1 MTADIQSKTDYTS
14 DPKGQYAFYSDE
26 INASEKM
33 LRKWKKQA
41 SKIVDLYTGKQEAS
55 TTTLSAATGTLNLF
69 HSNVQTIGS
78 MLYGNLPRIDVSR
91 RYADADD
98 DTGRVAAEVMERLLN
113 LDVQQNGAEYDS
125 VLRSTLFDRLVSGL
139 GCARVRYEADIQTVQ
154 APEGMPNQE
163 QLVSEQAPVE
173 YYFWGD
179 VLWSWARNFSEV
191 RWIAFRNYLTK
202 DEVAN
207 RFSEHAANN
216 LTYQTQRAAGDDD
229 DDQRDPDM
237 EDAWQR
243 AEVWE
248 LWDKNDRT
256 VVWLSLGYDR
266 ILDTTPDPLQ
276 LEQFFPTPPFFLA
289 NPTTSLYIPTPDYTL
304 SQDLYSQIDLLQERI
319 TIITEAVKVVG
330 VYDSSAEG
338 IQRMLKEGTEN
349 DLIPIDNWALFAE
362 KGGIKGQVDWLPLAD
377 IVGAL
382 DKLREMRSETIGLL
396 QQVTGMADIMRG
408 GLENQYE
415 GVGQSAM
422 KAKFGSV
429 RVQALQ
435 DQFAQFASDLLQL
448 KAEVIARHFSPATI
462 AQQSNMQQSQDR
474 DMVPAAIELIKQPE
488 EARLHIVIRPESVAM
503 QDFAQLKDERTGYLN
518 ALSTF
523 MQASAPL
530 MAEDPAAKPFL
541 LQLLQWGLA
550 GFKGSQ
556 EIEGVIDRAIE
567 ASIAAA
573 EEEKPD
579 PAQQEQQLLQQMEQM
594 KTQMEMQKIQAK
606 SQADLQV
613 READKRADIE
623 TAAAE
628 HQMKIAEITAQTQ
641 AKLAETQAKM
651 IADIQLEQIQTQAN
665 VSQAQAGAESE
676 IRKDA
681 INTDMEIQKEVAK
694 TSLKLQELAAS
705 SKAKIQEAAAKPT
718 TGAKDD

>member
-1 MTADIQSKTDYTS
+1 
-14 DPKGQYAFYSDE
+14 
-26 INASEKM
+26 
-33 LRKWKKQA
+33 
-41 SKIVDLYTGKQEAS
+41 
-55 TTTLSAATGTLNLF
+55 
-69 HSNVQTIGS
+69 
-78 MLYGNLPRIDVSR
+78 
-91 RYADADD
+91 
-98 DTGRVAAEVMERLLN
+98 
-113 LDVQQNGAEYDS
+113 
-125 VLRSTLFDRLVSGL
+125 
-139 GCARVRYEADIQTVQ
+139 
-154 APEGMPNQE
+154 
-163 QLVSEQAPVE
+163 
-173 YYFWGD
+173 
-179 VLWSWARNFSEV
+179 
-191 RWIAFRNYLTK
+191 
-202 DEVAN
+202 
-207 RFSEHAANN
+207 
-216 LTYQTQRAAGDDD
+216 
-229 DDQRDPDM
+229 
-237 EDAWQR
+237 
-243 AEVWE
+243 
-248 LWDKNDRT
+248 
-256 VVWLSLGYDR
+256 
-266 ILDTTPDPLQ
+266 
-276 LEQFFPTPPFFLA
+276 
-289 NPTTSLYIPTPDYTL
+289 
-304 SQDLYSQIDLLQERI
+304 
-319 TIITEAVKVVG
+319 VKVVG